1 MSKSHNPTATRI
13 LFSAADALQPP
24 PAHTWAV
31 HGLFHRPGLF
41 MLIGDPGSKK
51 SFTAVDLA
59 VCVAAGK
66 PWLTRAT
73 QPGPVLFVDEQ
84 AGPHQLLARLHASML
99 AHAVPAGLPLQL
111 TSLAGFNLRNHQ
123 SADALIDRSLDFNA
137 QFIVIDNFVSLL
149 RGGNEASQ
157 AAVLPVLFHL
167 RRLAEACNAAVLV
180 IHHTNKHGLFRGSA
194 AIAAAVDLML
204 HLDSPPGQ
212 STLTFT
218 PLKSRHAPPPAFY
231 ATAHFTEHESQP
243 RVLLEHLEQPPDP
256 PPQAAPDSTPRRL
269 VHIPPGLAD
278 LNYILWNDFTH
289 FHVGSFEDV
298 RWRLQG
304 YAPGSLRNAIHDL
317 LSMGILTRANSGGRG
332 KKAVYKLAQS
342 PYEEFDPALAEKQK
356 VLTNSSES

>member
-204 HLDSPPGQ
+204 HVDSPSGDT
-212 STLTFT
+212 SLAFT
-218 PLKSRHAPPPAFY
+218 CLKSRAQSPPDFY
-231 ATAHFTEHESQP
+231 ARAVFQTGAPQP
-243 RVLLEHLEQPPDP
+243 RIFLERLEEAPSAQPEAASQS
-256 PPQAAPDSTPRRL
+256 QAAGTAGGTDNRRKYK
-269 VHIPPGLAD
+269 IPLGLAD
-278 LNYILWNDFTH
+278 LSYTLWYDLTKFDF
-289 FHVGSFEDV
+289 GSFEDFC
-298 RWRLQG
+298 WRHKG
-304 YAPGSLRNAIHDL
+304 YAPGSIRNAIQDL
-317 LSMGILTRANSGGRG
+317 LKTGLIVRSNEGSKG
-332 KKAVYKLAQS
+332 KKAVYKLAE
-342 PYEEFDPALAEKQK
+342 PPLEE
-356 VLTNSSES
+356 LTQTSGE